1 MKRRVVVLTEIIAPY
16 RIPVFNAL
24 AECEGIDLHVTFLSE
39 TDHSMRQWKVYS
51 EEIRFSNEVLPSW
64 RKRVG
69 KYNILVNHSVTS
81 ALRQARPDVIVC
93 GGYNYL
99 ASWQAQRWAKR
110 NQVQFLLWCE
120 STAHDQRAGHTLVES
135 LKENF
140 LRGCDGFVVPGK
152 SSLEYMR
159 QMGIPSTNIF
169 VAPNAVDTNLFSTR
183 VRAARDKADRL
194 RGELGLPLRYFLFV
208 GRMVEAK
215 GVLDLLEAYG
225 KLRPELRSEVGLV
238 FAGDGPL
245 RAESEAVGRS
255 IFPGTVHFAGFV
267 HRDELASYY
276 GLAECFVL
284 PTHSDPWGL
293 VVNEAMASGLPVIC
307 TQVAGCA
314 ADLVKANGRI
324 VAARDVAQL
333 AITMEEVA
341 ADSQLRERMSRE
353 STELIKYYSPEAC
366 AAGMA
371 EAALSVF
378 HNREDGGAAWMNSA
392 PAAGSAPEAE
402 LGE

>member
-24 AECEGIDLHVTFLSE
+24 AECEGIDLHVIFLSE
-39 TDHSMRQWKVYS
+39 TDDSMRQWRIYS
-51 EEIRFSNEVLPSW
+51 DEIRFSNEVLPSW
-64 RKRVG
+64 RRRVG
-69 KYNILVNHSVTS
+69 KYNVLVNRSVAS
-81 ALRQARPDVIVC
+81 ALRQAQPDVIVC

-99 ASWQAQRWAKR
+99 ASWQAQRWARK
-110 NQVQFLLWCE
+110 NQVQFFLWCE
-120 STAHDQRAGHTLVES
+120 STAQDQRAGHALVES
-135 LKENF
+135 LKGNF

-152 SSLEYMR
+152 SSLAYVR
-159 QMGIPSTNIF
+159 QMGVLPANIF

-183 VRAARDKADRL
+183 VKAAQDRAERQ
-194 RGELGLPLRYFLFV
+194 RGELGLPHRYFLFV

-215 GVLDLLEAYG
+215 GVLDLLQAYG
-225 KLRPELRSEVGLV
+225 QLRAELRSEVGLV

-245 RAESEAVGRS
+245 RAECEAVGRS
-255 IFPGTVHFAGFV
+255 IFPGTVHFVGFV

-314 ADLVKANGRI
+314 ADLVKENGRI
-324 VAARDVAQL
+324 VAARDVEQL
-333 AITMEEVA
+333 ALTMTEIATHPE
-341 ADSQLRERMSRE
+341 LRAGMARE
-353 STELIKYYSPEAC
+353 SRRLIRHYSPEAC
-366 AAGMA
+366 AAGIA
-371 EAALSVF
+371 EAALSGF
-378 HNREDGGAAWMNSA
+378 AGADERDVEWVIA
-392 PAAGSAPEAE
+392 PASTREAKVVE
-402 LGE
+402 